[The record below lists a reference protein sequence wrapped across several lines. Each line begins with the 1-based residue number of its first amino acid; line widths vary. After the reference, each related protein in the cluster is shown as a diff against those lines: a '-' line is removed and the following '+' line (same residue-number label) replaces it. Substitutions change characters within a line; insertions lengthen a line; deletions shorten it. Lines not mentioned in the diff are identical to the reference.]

1 MADIIYRRPPC
12 KIKFVYKNWVLGG
25 SLLLKKEGR
34 YVGPGHAG
42 VFSEGGHDWL
52 SYHFYNA
59 ENDGLPW
66 VDIRKLEWENDWPK
80 ASEERFDPN
89 AYFGQ

>member
-1 MADIIYRRPPC
+1 M
-12 KIKFVYKNWVLGG
+12 
-25 SLLLKKEGR
+25 
-34 YVGPGHAG
+34 
-42 VFSEGGHDWL
+42 FSEGGHDWL